1 MFYRDLSSSCVQPQ
15 NSSTRQER
23 ASYLEYQKLM
33 REIEHLSRLY
43 VAWQFVCAEETK
55 LKSAEDLQLMQSSIS
70 ELQIS
75 MQKNADRIREL
86 SDEIKVLEKS
96 RDKVTH
102 LFIGDMFLVFDYLAW
117 LSYKS
122 RCKL

>member
-1 MFYRDLSSSCVQPQ
+1 
-15 NSSTRQER
+15 
-23 ASYLEYQKLM
+23 M

-70 ELQIS
+70 ELQSS

-86 SDEIKVLEKS
+86 SEEIKALEKS
-96 RDKVTH
+96 RDKVMH
-102 LFIGDMFLVFDYLAW
+102 LMSVSMNYNRKKNTEDLWIHQPM
-117 LSYKS
+117 
-122 RCKL
+122 R

>member
-1 MFYRDLSSSCVQPQ
+1 
-15 NSSTRQER
+15 
-23 ASYLEYQKLM
+23 M

-70 ELQIS
+70 ELQSS
-75 MQKNADRIREL
+75 MQKNADCIREL

-96 RDKVTH
+96 RDKVVQ
-102 LFIGDMFLVFDYLAW
+102 MKA
-117 LSYKS
+117 LSLNVKETS
-122 RCKL
+122 PWR

>member
-1 MFYRDLSSSCVQPQ
+1 
-15 NSSTRQER
+15 
-23 ASYLEYQKLM
+23 M

-70 ELQIS
+70 ELQSS
-75 MQKNADRIREL
+75 MQRNADRIREL

-96 RDKVTH
+96 RDKVVH
-102 LFIGDMFLVFDYLAW
+102 LKA
-117 LSYKS
+117 LSLNVALEKMLRYNTF
-122 RCKL
+122 

>member
-1 MFYRDLSSSCVQPQ
+1 MPSQ
-15 NSSTRQER
+15 NPCTPQER

-70 ELQIS
+70 ELQSS
-75 MQKNADRIREL
+75 MQKNAERIRGLGE
-86 SDEIKVLEKS
+86 DIKVLEKS
-96 RDKVTH
+96 RDKV
-102 LFIGDMFLVFDYLAW
+102 MERQRKRSVFFFDVTGF
-117 LSYKS
+117 
-122 RCKL
+122 

>member
-1 MFYRDLSSSCVQPQ
+1 
-15 NSSTRQER
+15 
-23 ASYLEYQKLM
+23 M

-70 ELQIS
+70 ELQTS
-75 MQKNADRIREL
+75 MQKNAERVREL

-102 LFIGDMFLVFDYLAW
+102 LKPSSINVT
-117 LSYKS
+117 
-122 RCKL
+122 

>member
-1 MFYRDLSSSCVQPQ
+1 MHSA
-15 NSSTRQER
+15 RQER

-70 ELQIS
+70 ELQSS
-75 MQKNADRIREL
+75 MQKNEDRIREL

-96 RDKVTH
+96 RDKVTR
-102 LFIGDMFLVFDYLAW
+102 
-117 LSYKS
+117 S
-122 RCKL
+122 